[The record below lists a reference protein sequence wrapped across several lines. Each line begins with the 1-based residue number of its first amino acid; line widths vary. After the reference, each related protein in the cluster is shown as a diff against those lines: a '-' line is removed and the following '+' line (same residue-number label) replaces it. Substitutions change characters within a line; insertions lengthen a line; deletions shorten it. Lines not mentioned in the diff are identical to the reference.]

1 MKLKNK
7 LLSIGAILLLS
18 CQYAPAQ
25 AQIVDNSLNPV
36 GVELTLCESIAE
48 FAEDVSNLRQNGAKY
63 SDVIA
68 VAPKPTTQ
76 AEKDI
81 KLILDEITYTAWQL
95 NIVESKYGKAYLSEE
110 FGKQVYLGSYN
121 NPTDAFTSYKVAKEA
136 YIREL
141 ADKYC
146 DSITKNVYD
155 ALIKYKVEI
164 TD

>member
-25 AQIVDNSLNPV
+25 AKVVDNSLNPT

-48 FAEDVSNLRQNGAKY
+48 FAEDVSNLRQNGVKY

-95 NIVESKYGKAYLSEE
+95 NIVESKYGKAYLSNE
-110 FGKQVYLGSYN
+110 FGKQVYMICIG
-121 NPTDAFTSYKVAKEA
+121 DW
-136 YIREL
+136 I
-141 ADKYC
+141 
-146 DSITKNVYD
+146 
-155 ALIKYKVEI
+155 
-164 TD
+164 

>member
-7 LLSIGAILLLS
+7 ILSMCAVLLLS

-25 AQIVDNSLNPV
+25 AQIVDNTLNPV

-48 FAEDVSNLRQNGAKY
+48 FAEDVSNLRQNGVKY
-63 SDVIA
+63 ADVIA

-76 AEKDI
+76 ADKDI

-110 FGKQVYLGSYN
+110 FGKQVYLICVGG
-121 NPTDAFTSYKVAKEA
+121 DW
-136 YIREL
+136 L
-141 ADKYC
+141 
-146 DSITKNVYD
+146 
-155 ALIKYKVEI
+155 
-164 TD
+164 

>member
-7 LLSIGAILLLS
+7 ILSVFTALLLS
-18 CQYAPAQ
+18 CQYSPAQ

-48 FAEDVSNLRQNGAKY
+48 FAEDVSNLRQNGARY

-68 VAPKPTTQ
+68 VAPKPETQ

-95 NIVESKYGKAYLSEE
+95 NIVESKYGKAYMSEE
-110 FGKQVYLGSYN
+110 FGKQVYIICVGDWL
-121 NPTDAFTSYKVAKEA
+121 
-136 YIREL
+136 
-141 ADKYC
+141 
-146 DSITKNVYD
+146 
-155 ALIKYKVEI
+155 
-164 TD
+164 

>member
-18 CQYAPAQ
+18 CQYTPAQ

-36 GVELTLCESIAE
+36 GVELTLCESIAD
-48 FAEDVSNLRQNGAKY
+48 FAEDVSHLRQYGAKY

-81 KLILDEITYTAWQL
+81 KLILDEITYAAWQL
-95 NIVESKYGKAYLSEE
+95 NIVESKYGKAYISEE
-110 FGKQVYLGSYN
+110 FGKQVYLICVGAS
-121 NPTDAFTSYKVAKEA
+121 K
-136 YIREL
+136 
-141 ADKYC
+141 
-146 DSITKNVYD
+146 
-155 ALIKYKVEI
+155 
-164 TD
+164 

>member
-7 LLSIGAILLLS
+7 LLSIGAILLIS
-18 CQYAPAQ
+18 CQYSPAQ
-25 AQIVDNSLNPV
+25 AKVVDNSLNPT

-63 SDVIA
+63 AEVIA
-68 VAPKPTTQ
+68 VAPAPTTQ

-110 FGKQVYLGSYN
+110 FGKQVYMMCVG
-121 NPTDAFTSYKVAKEA
+121 DFK
-136 YIREL
+136 
-141 ADKYC
+141 
-146 DSITKNVYD
+146 
-155 ALIKYKVEI
+155 
-164 TD
+164 

>member
-18 CQYAPAQ
+18 CQYSPAQ
-25 AQIVDNSLNPV
+25 AKIVDNSLNPT

-48 FAEDVSNLRQNGAKY
+48 FAEDVSNLRQNGARY

-68 VAPKPTTQ
+68 VAPAPTTQ

-95 NIVESKYGKAYLSEE
+95 NIVDSKYGKAYISNE
-110 FGKQVYLGSYN
+110 FGKQVYLVCVG
-121 NPTDAFTSYKVAKEA
+121 
-136 YIREL
+136 
-141 ADKYC
+141 
-146 DSITKNVYD
+146 DSK
-155 ALIKYKVEI
+155 
-164 TD
+164 

>member
-7 LLSIGAILLLS
+7 QLSIGANLLLS

-25 AQIVDNSLNPV
+25 AQIVDNSLTPT
-36 GVELTLCESIAE
+36 GLELTLCESVAE
-48 FAEDVSNLRQNGAKY
+48 FAEDVSNLHQNGAKY

-95 NIVESKYGKAYLSEE
+95 NMVESKYGKAYLSEE
-110 FGKQVYLGSYN
+110 FGKQVYLMCVG
-121 NPTDAFTSYKVAKEA
+121 DFK
-136 YIREL
+136 
-141 ADKYC
+141 
-146 DSITKNVYD
+146 
-155 ALIKYKVEI
+155 
-164 TD
+164 

>member
-25 AQIVDNSLNPV
+25 AKVVDNSLNPV

-63 SDVIA
+63 ADVIA
-68 VAPKPTTQ
+68 VAPAPTTQ

-95 NIVESKYGKAYLSEE
+95 DIVESKYGKAYLSNE
-110 FGKQVYLGSYN
+110 FGKQVYMMCIGDWS
-121 NPTDAFTSYKVAKEA
+121 
-136 YIREL
+136 
-141 ADKYC
+141 
-146 DSITKNVYD
+146 
-155 ALIKYKVEI
+155 
-164 TD
+164 

>member
-7 LLSIGAILLLS
+7 ILSIGAILLLS

-25 AQIVDNSLNPV
+25 AKIVDNSLNPT

-63 SDVIA
+63 ADVIA
-68 VAPKPTTQ
+68 VAPVPETQ

-95 NIVESKYGKAYLSEE
+95 NIVESKYGKAYLSNE
-110 FGKQVYLGSYN
+110 FGKQVYLICVGG
-121 NPTDAFTSYKVAKEA
+121 DW
-136 YIREL
+136 L
-141 ADKYC
+141 
-146 DSITKNVYD
+146 
-155 ALIKYKVEI
+155 
-164 TD
+164 

>member
-18 CQYAPAQ
+18 CQYSPAQ
-25 AQIVDNSLNPV
+25 AKVVDNSLNPV
-36 GVELTLCESIAE
+36 GVEITLCESIAE

-95 NIVESKYGKAYLSEE
+95 NIVESKYGKTYLSNE
-110 FGKQVYLGSYN
+110 FGKQVYLMCMG
-121 NPTDAFTSYKVAKEA
+121 DFK
-136 YIREL
+136 
-141 ADKYC
+141 
-146 DSITKNVYD
+146 
-155 ALIKYKVEI
+155 
-164 TD
+164 

>member
-7 LLSIGAILLLS
+7 ILSVFTALLLS

-25 AQIVDNSLNPV
+25 AKVVDNSLNPT

-63 SDVIA
+63 SDVVA

-95 NIVESKYGKAYLSEE
+95 NIVESKYGKTYLSNE
-110 FGKQVYLGSYN
+110 FGKQVYMVCVGGDWL
-121 NPTDAFTSYKVAKEA
+121 
-136 YIREL
+136 
-141 ADKYC
+141 
-146 DSITKNVYD
+146 
-155 ALIKYKVEI
+155 
-164 TD
+164 

>member
-7 LLSIGAILLLS
+7 ILSIGAILLLS

-25 AQIVDNSLNPV
+25 AKLVDNSLNPT

-63 SDVIA
+63 ADVIA

-81 KLILDEITYTAWQL
+81 KLILDEITYAAWQL

-110 FGKQVYLGSYN
+110 FGKQVYMICIG
-121 NPTDAFTSYKVAKEA
+121 DFK
-136 YIREL
+136 
-141 ADKYC
+141 
-146 DSITKNVYD
+146 
-155 ALIKYKVEI
+155 
-164 TD
+164 

>member
-1 MKLKNK
+1 MKNK
-7 LLSIGAILLLS
+7 LLSIFSVFLLS

-48 FAEDVSNLRQNGAKY
+48 FAEDVSNLRQNGARY

-68 VAPKPTTQ
+68 VAPTPTTQ

-95 NIVESKYGKAYLSEE
+95 NIVESKYGKAYLSNE
-110 FGKQVYLGSYN
+110 FGKQVYMICIG
-121 NPTDAFTSYKVAKEA
+121 D
-136 YIREL
+136 
-141 ADKYC
+141 
-146 DSITKNVYD
+146 
-155 ALIKYKVEI
+155 
-164 TD
+164 